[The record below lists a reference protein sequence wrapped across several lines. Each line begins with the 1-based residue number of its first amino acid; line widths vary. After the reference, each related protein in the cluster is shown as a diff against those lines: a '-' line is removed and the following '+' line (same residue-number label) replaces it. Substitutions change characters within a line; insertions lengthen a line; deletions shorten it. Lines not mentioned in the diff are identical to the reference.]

1 MHLQA
6 GSLYAAESP
15 AVDSMV
21 DPNHPMQVRASLLMP
36 KTPDELLF
44 LPHQDSL
51 PPIARRAHLQF
62 QVLPVLKGLGTEQWH
77 NGHTCRR
84 IPSSW
89 GHIGSLPTQQIQLVS
104 NQPKSLVT
112 IIVV

>member
-44 LPHQDSL
+44 LPQQDSL

-89 GHIGSLPTQQIQLVS
+89 GHIGSLPTQQI
-104 NQPKSLVT
+104 PARK
-112 IIVV
+112 